1 MRLLWT
7 CLFKAEGMLN
17 SNLSFLSSMLG
28 HRYSL
33 SQTKKSD
40 VCFWDGGTWYQIM
53 PRAHSHSLGV
63 GLLRLPEITPQE
75 AKTTRLLPCS
85 GDLPPVQGQHTGRY
99 GRVPRDWRNGTHRN
113 RRIWRSGI
121 WTQDA
126 AMGLRLGLPEA
137 PSFPSNKDIAF
148 TPLCDR
154 LQKETAGHMI
164 FACVLQPELGHGKV
178 AKDNVHEN

>member
-1 MRLLWT
+1 
-7 CLFKAEGMLN
+7 
-17 SNLSFLSSMLG
+17 MLG

-75 AKTTRLLPCS
+75 AKTARLLPCS

-164 FACVLQPELGHGKV
+164 FLHACFSQNLVMVRLR
-178 AKDNVHEN
+178 KDNVHEN